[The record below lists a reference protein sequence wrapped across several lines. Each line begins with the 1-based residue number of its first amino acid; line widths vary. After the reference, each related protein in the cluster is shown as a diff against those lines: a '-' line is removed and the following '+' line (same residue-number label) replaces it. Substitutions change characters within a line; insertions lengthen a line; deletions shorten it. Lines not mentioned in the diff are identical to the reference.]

1 MRPLSARDVL
11 NFWERAESQNSVSR
25 ALTLLGVACPE
36 MTREEIAELSI
47 GRRNGLLVTLWE
59 LTFGP
64 HLHGYGECLDC
75 CERLEFTVN
84 VPDLH
89 CANAVEPSKSE
100 LALTAEGFEAQFRLP
115 NSLDLAEVANC
126 NDVDAARDILVRRC
140 LLKARQGD
148 KEITAEA
155 LPERVITELSN
166 RMPQYDP
173 LSEVQIDLLCPEC
186 GYRWLAILDIVSFFW
201 AEISAQ
207 AKHLL
212 HEIHSLARAYGWR
225 EADILAMSALRRQL
239 YLEMVTR

>member
-1 MRPLSARDVL
+1 MHPLSARDVL
-11 NFWERAESQNSVSR
+11 NFWERAESQNSVNR

-47 GRRNGLLVTLWE
+47 GRRNGLLMTLWE

-64 HLHGYGECLDC
+64 HLHGYGECPEC
-75 CERLEFTVN
+75 CKRLEFTVN

-89 CANAVEPSKSE
+89 SANAVEPSKSE

-115 NSLDLAEVANC
+115 NSVDLVEVADC
-126 NDVDAARDILVRRC
+126 NDVDAARSILVRRC
-140 LLKARQGD
+140 VLRTRQGD
-148 KEITAEA
+148 TEIAAEELA
-155 LPERVITELSN
+155 EPVIAELAN
-166 RMPQYDP
+166 YILENDP
-173 LSEVQIDLLCPEC
+173 LSEVQLDLHCPEC
-186 GYRWLAILDIVSFFW
+186 GNCWASFLDIVSFFW

-225 EADILAMSALRRQL
+225 EADILAMSARRRQL
-239 YLEMVTR
+239 YLEMVT